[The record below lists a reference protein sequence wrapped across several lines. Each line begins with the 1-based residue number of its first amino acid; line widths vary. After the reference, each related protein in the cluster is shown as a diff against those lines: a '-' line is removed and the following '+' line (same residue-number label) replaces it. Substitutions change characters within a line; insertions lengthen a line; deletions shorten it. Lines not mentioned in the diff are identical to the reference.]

1 MAVQT
6 ETGVGRYLYAIMAD
20 AGLPERIAAEGI
32 DGGAVYPISDGHL
45 TAVVSDVPNRPIRPE
60 RRHMA
65 AHHHVQRALMP
76 FGGMLPMAFGV
87 IGDGDEGIRRMLAVN
102 RSALTSQLR
111 RVAGKVEMSLRVTWK
126 VPNIFEYFVRTHPE
140 LRRYRDR
147 LFGGGGEPSEEAKIE
162 LGRLFDRTRSADR
175 AALTDLVTGVL
186 EPVCFEIEV
195 NPPRSEDDVMRLACL
210 VGGED
215 QQRFEERVFEAAKHF
230 DDNYSFD
237 YGGPWPPYSF
247 VDLSLEL

>member
-1 MAVQT
+1 MTVQT
-6 ETGVGRYLYAIMAD
+6 GTSTGKYIYAIMAEG
-20 AGLPERIAAEGI
+20 GLPEGFAAEGI
-32 DGGAVYPISDGHL
+32 DGGAVYAISDGCL
-45 TAVVSDVPNRPIRPE
+45 AAVISDVPNRSIRPE
-60 RRHMA
+60 RRYMA
-65 AHHHVQRALMP
+65 AHHKVQRRLMES
-76 FGGMLPMAFGV
+76 GGMLPMAFGI
-87 IGDGDEGIRRMLAVN
+87 IGDGDEGIRRVLAVN

-111 RVAGKVEMSLRVTWK
+111 RVAGKVEMSLHVNWK
-126 VPNIFEYFVRTHPE
+126 VPNIFEYFVRTHPA
-140 LRRYRDR
+140 LRQYRDR

-175 AALTDLVTGVL
+175 SAHSDLVTGIL
-186 EPVCFEIEV
+186 DPVCFEIEV
-195 NPPRSEDDVMRLACL
+195 NPPRSEDEVMNLACL
-210 VGGED
+210 VGSEE